1 MDQKGEKILCGVE
14 IGSSVGEVNPP
25 SKSADGAGSWRDSG
39 RKRRGLMAT
48 DSRMRN
54 PSVGKVRSR
63 TRRNAG
69 SDVNPREPR
78 LNEF

>member
-1 MDQKGEKILCGVE
+1 MDQKGEKNLCGVE

-39 RKRRGLMAT
+39 PKRRGLMAT

-54 PSVGKVRSR
+54 PSVEKSGLEPDETLHQTSIL
-63 TRRNAG
+63 G
-69 SDVNPREPR
+69 NPD
-78 LNEF
+78 